1 MIEDC
6 PSIRHPLVDAPCPVL
21 QYADDTLILVRAA
34 SEDVIAL
41 KRILDVF
48 SAATGIKINFHKS
61 TVVPMHVPESKL
73 RRLLKAL
80 QCQRADFPQTHL
92 GLPLSNVKLNLSA
105 FAPLIAKVDKQLSGW
120 KAILLNHA
128 RRLVLINSVLDG
140 MPAHLM
146 SALLL
151 PAGTVDALDKRR
163 RAFL

>member
-48 SAATGIKINFHKS
+48 SAATGLKINFHKS

-73 RRLLKAL
+73 RRLLKVL
-80 QCQRADFPQTHL
+80 QCQRADFPQTYL

-105 FAPLIAKVDKQLSGW
+105 FAPLIAKVDKQLSG
-120 KAILLNHA
+120 
-128 RRLVLINSVLDG
+128 
-140 MPAHLM
+140 
-146 SALLL
+146 
-151 PAGTVDALDKRR
+151 
-163 RAFL
+163 